1 MVETFHTRTRH
12 FLGQVAERRII
23 VIDSVHQ
30 RLLDRLH
37 PFRLQRHFSD
47 QRIQYAQ
54 RIQRL
59 VALSGQHRRKRS
71 GSPLMCM
78 VRQLVTTACPVCKRT
93 EFPYFLKHQR
103 RHITSEV
110 DREQPGGMAGSL
122 VIHRITFDISVNDA
136 LRHIRHIDKKNCR
149 LVVLLQLAVIGR
161 IGGNGRPFQWEMLAN
176 RPDHLFY
183 RQCAAVVKVA
193 LYTSYLTV
201 DR

>member
-1 MVETFHTRTRH
+1 MFPIPSNHVNDRAATDLLPVETGNILHVHRCDIPQEFFSRITVETFHTRTRH

-23 VIDSVHQ
+23 VIDTVHQ

-37 PFRLQRHFSD
+37 PFRLQRHFPD

-71 GSPLMCM
+71 GSPFMCM

-103 RHITSEV
+103 
-110 DREQPGGMAGSL
+110 
-122 VIHRITFDISVNDA
+122 
-136 LRHIRHIDKKNCR
+136 
-149 LVVLLQLAVIGR
+149 
-161 IGGNGRPFQWEMLAN
+161 
-176 RPDHLFY
+176 
-183 RQCAAVVKVA
+183 
-193 LYTSYLTV
+193 
-201 DR
+201 